1 MWEVEGAERKGSP
14 FFMALSMSRSSSL
27 AWLFWGSVCSSPRT
41 YFSAF
46 SYSCTQGK
54 HTDTHTLSILALL
67 LPIRVGKKNEGRW
80 AVTGYG
86 KDSKDGRV
94 PPLRLSSTVS
104 NISLGRGGGVVSF
117 RIWTWIQQVR

>member
-1 MWEVEGAERKGSP
+1 MEEVEGAERKGSP

-67 LPIRVGKKNEGRW
+67 LPIRVAFLSLALG
-80 AVTGYG
+80 A
-86 KDSKDGRV
+86 
-94 PPLRLSSTVS
+94 PP
-104 NISLGRGGGVVSF
+104 SLPPPVVQPHP
-117 RIWTWIQQVR
+117 TE